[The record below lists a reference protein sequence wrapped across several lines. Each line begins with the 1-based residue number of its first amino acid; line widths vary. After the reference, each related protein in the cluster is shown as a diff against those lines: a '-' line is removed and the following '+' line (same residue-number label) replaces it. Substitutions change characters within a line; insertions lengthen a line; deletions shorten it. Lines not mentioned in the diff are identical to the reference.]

1 MGTSDIYRDKLEQAS
16 ALLKQQ
22 DIDLWLLFVRETGTL
37 NDPSLPLICDLS
49 FTWETAVMISATG
62 RHTVLAGL
70 HDCATVRATGL
81 FSEVVPYT
89 DSMTAAF
96 RELLAA
102 YDPRRIALNYSPSDP
117 SADGLTHGMWLLLG
131 QMLAGTP
138 YASRLESSET
148 FLGRFRATKTPSELA
163 RVRAARRAAEEIW
176 AATAAFIKPGQS
188 EVEVA
193 AFMHGELDRL
203 RLWTSWER
211 DFCPIVHAGSDST
224 TGHARPGERRI
235 TPGRLVNI
243 DFGVLKDGYCT
254 DQQRMWYCR
263 TLGEKT
269 VPAEVTRAFDTVV
282 GAIQAAATVLRSG
295 IRGYEVDAI
304 ARRFVTDAG
313 YPEYQHALGHTV
325 GRTTHDGGP
334 LLGPRWDRYGTTPE
348 GVIEA
353 GQLYTLELGVDTPQG
368 YCGLEEEVLVTD
380 HGCEFLSAPQM
391 ELMFI
396 E

>member
-1 MGTSDIYRDKLEQAS
+1 MTSDIYRDKLEQAS

-49 FTWETAVMISATG
+49 FTWETAVMISAGG

-70 HDCATVRATGL
+70 HDCDNVRATGL
-81 FSEVVPYT
+81 FPEVIPYT

-96 RELLAA
+96 RDVVAG

-117 SADGLTHGMWLLLG
+117 AADGLTHGMWLRL
-131 QMLAGTP
+131 QEMLAGTP
-138 YASRLESSET
+138 YADHLESSET

-163 RVRAARRAAEEIW
+163 RMRAALRAAEEIW
-176 AATAAFIKPGQS
+176 ATTAAVLKPGQS
-188 EVEVA
+188 EMEVA

-211 DFCPIVHAGSDST
+211 DSCPIVHAGSDSS

-282 GAIQAAATVLRSG
+282 GAIQAAATVLRPG